1 MHNIFK
7 KWRTI
12 SRLHEKVNYLESNK
26 RFINDQLVPIDNDR
40 HNILITEEEL
50 TKIKEV
56 AQLEGEPN
64 FLGSG
69 TKGSAYKFSN
79 KVLKFTNDAQEA
91 MACELIKGKNH
102 PNVYDI
108 YYVAKRNEKDIKK
121 SKIEQKYI
129 IVYKFLDYPTRA
141 MLKAAKSLHVRITM
155 GKNVNFFYNW
165 NEDTYDNAKKALAKL
180 SDLYK
185 DAKVAQLIVGD
196 LPETDVGFMPKKKL
210 EEMCKFAKYDPIKTR
225 TVTFFFGGPFDPPRL
240 EDFKSPSSFQKYV
253 DENQTN
259 IYRTYLNQLCLGLT
273 FLKENNIIYHDI
285 KGTNIMQKDDQICII
300 DIGYSTV
307 REYPEIPSLYKK
319 EL

>member
-40 HNILITEEEL
+40 HNIPITEKEL

-69 TKGSAYKFSN
+69 TKGSAYKFES
-79 KVLKFTNDAQEA
+79 KVLKFTNDANEA
-91 MACELIKGKNH
+91 RACELIKGKNH
-102 PNVYDI
+102 PNVYNVDFVAQRREEDI
-108 YYVAKRNEKDIKK
+108 ENENSDLKK
-121 SKIEQKYI
+121 KYI
-129 IVYKFLDYPTRA
+129 IVYEFLDYPTRP
-141 MLKAAKSLHVRITM
+141 MLEAAQSLHGRITM

-165 NEDTYDNAKKALAKL
+165 NEDTYDNAKKDLAKL
-180 SDLYK
+180 PDLYK

-196 LPETDVGFMPKKKL
+196 LPETDVGFMPKPKL
-210 EEMCKFAKYDPIKTR
+210 EEMCKYAGYDAIRTR
-225 TVTFFFGGPFDPPRL
+225 TVAFFFGGPFDPPDL
-240 EDFKSPSSFQKYV
+240 EDFKSPSNFQKYV

-273 FLKENNIIYHDI
+273 FLKENSIIYHDI
-285 KGTNIMQKDDQICII
+285 KGTNIMQKNNQICII

-307 REYPEIPSLYKK
+307 REYPEIPSL
-319 EL
+319 